1 MIFKVFILMF
11 LIFING
17 IFSASEM
24 AYLNVSKYELNK
36 KLKKKNKK
44 AKKIVDLM
52 HDESSFLSTIQ
63 IAITFSGFLASAFA
77 AESFAGE
84 LASII
89 NISFISKAT
98 LTSILVVVITIILSY
113 FTLVFGELLPKK
125 IGLCYPD
132 KIAFATIN
140 LMTIT
145 KTIFKPFIKLL
156 TISVDYI
163 VKIFNIHEDD
173 NGDEGEIKDSIVDS
187 DLEEFEKKLL
197 INVFDFNDTTVKEVM
212 TPAKDVITID
222 INEDLDSV
230 LDKIKKY
237 KFTRIPVTNKKKVIG
252 LLNMKDLIIKNR
264 DSFDVRYYL
273 RKISKLEHDTIIDD
287 AFLYLRSK
295 HEMMAVVEENKEFIG
310 VITIEDI
317 VEEVVGN
324 VFDEY
329 DD

>member
-1 MIFKVFILMF
+1 MIFKILILLI

-44 AKKIVDLM
+44 AKKIVELM
-52 HDESSFLSTIQ
+52 NDESSFLSTIR

-84 LASII
+84 LASMIK
-89 NISFISKAT
+89 ISFLSTST
-98 LTSILVVVITIILSY
+98 LTSILVIVITIVLSY

-156 TISVDYI
+156 TSSVDYI
-163 VKIFNIHEDD
+163 VKLFNIHDENNDD
-173 NGDEGEIKDSIVDS
+173 ENEIKDSIVDS

-212 TPAKDVITID
+212 TPAKEVITID

-237 KFTRIPVTNKKKVIG
+237 KYTRIPVTNKKKVIG

-273 RKISKLEHDTIIDD
+273 RKISRLEHDTIIDD

-295 HEMMAVVEENKEFIG
+295 HEMMAIVEENKEFIG
-310 VITIEDI
+310 VVTIEDI

-324 VFDEY
+324 MFDEY